1 MTDPD
6 GISVVQAKI
15 GRLAPI
21 GSSDKWLNLNDNGLD
36 GDRLSNDGI
45 YTLEF
50 DVRTSIEPGTM
61 DIQIRAFDLYQS
73 MTPEDQQRHRLT
85 LVSNEQT
92 LDSNWLEDNAG
103 NISILI
109 ASLLLIGATTA
120 IVRVFVLD
128 DKRS

>member
-1 MTDPD
+1 M
-6 GISVVQAKI
+6 
-15 GRLAPI
+15 
-21 GSSDKWLNLNDNGLD
+21 
-36 GDRLSNDGI
+36 SNDGI